1 MFCCVV
7 LFISPDNTSFGQVVG
22 GHFQRHLVTGKYAYE
37 IHAELSADMGKYL
50 MPILQLY
57 GEHRVGK
64 LLENLSLY
72 FYRVGF

>member
-22 GHFQRHLVTGKYAYE
+22 RHLHRNLVSGKDPDV
-37 IHAELSADMGKYL
+37 IHAQLSADMSKYL

-64 LLENLSLY
+64 LLENLSFY